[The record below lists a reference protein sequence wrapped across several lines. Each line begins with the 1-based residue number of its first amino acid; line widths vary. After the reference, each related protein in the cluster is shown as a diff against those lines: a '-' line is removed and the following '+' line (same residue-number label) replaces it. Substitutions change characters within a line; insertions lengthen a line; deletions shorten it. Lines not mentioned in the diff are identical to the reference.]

1 MFAVL
6 RLLRLKLEEVARK
19 YEDRISSCFYS
30 LIEINEILAPSL
42 ILWAVGARTQ
52 VFNNKLSRWEE
63 EEEEEEFLLP
73 EGEEEISGGDG
84 GGKSRGQRRRLV
96 NKPVV
101 D

>member
-42 ILWAVGARTQ
+42 ILRAVGARTQ

-63 EEEEEEFLLP
+63 EEEEEFLLP
-73 EGEEEISGGDG
+73 EGEEEISGGVVVV
-84 GGKSRGQRRRLV
+84 GKVAVSADDL
-96 NKPVV
+96 
-101 D
+101 